1 MKTNKL
7 KENMRR
13 FGTKNL
19 NKLTEQRN
27 YKEGIKID
35 PVVKAFDGVL
45 KQQGFTFD
53 FFDHPWDVYTYHN
66 SEGLLTLICYV
77 DWETDSARKRVRP
90 SESDAVVKIVP
101 VADISQREIDPNK
114 FRQYMDPGTSTYG
127 HDGKIFQMD
136 HQAIEFTIPYDN
148 FLINKKA
155 KLKSQLQKMIA
166 KYGKANKL

>member
-19 NKLTEQRN
+19 NKLTERS
-27 YKEGIKID
+27 KEKMLD
-35 PVVKAFDGVL
+35 PVIKAFDDVL
-45 KQQGFTFD
+45 KQQGFVYRM
-53 FFDHPWDVYTYHN
+53 FDHPWDVYLYHN
-66 SEGLLTLICYV
+66 SEGQQALMCLI
-77 DWETDSARKRVRP
+77 DWLDPNAKRASP
-90 SESDAVVKIVP
+90 SMSNAVVKIIP
-101 VADISQREIDPNK
+101 QLDLSQQEIDPNK

-127 HDGKIFQMD
+127 HDNKIFNMD

-148 FLINKKA
+148 SLINKKA
-155 KLKSQLQKMIA
+155 KLKRAVQKMVM